1 MSGNR
6 YLDIL
11 DADAQRRSD
20 MGTAPTSTNRYAEIL
35 DADERAKSARLRSAA
50 TLAIDTNPDEIARQ
64 RRIASLLGLPPTA
77 ADAIPDDLKRE
88 ARIRSLEKDTAGA
101 PVTQQALGSVPF
113 AQVAHDDAGI
123 LTKIEEGVK
132 RGWASFRQSV
142 PATQARSN
150 AETLTRL
157 DEIERRLS
165 SGAAIPESEDPLG
178 VQYMP
183 PEQRAALRADTLRR
197 IGQQAGRI
205 ATLETERQALPQA
218 DPVVQ
223 AAMQAK
229 TFGEFF
235 DAFRQKPLEFIATVG
250 AESLPNM
257 IPGLVAGVAGGVV
270 GGLPLAAAG
279 AGAGSFATEYA
290 ASILDALRDS
300 GIDITDQAA
309 VVAATQNP
317 ELMQRIGRR
326 AFTKAAA
333 VGAFDGLSVG
343 LGGVTLAPRAM
354 TSTVARQA
362 TNIAAQA
369 PAQGVLGAA
378 GEAAGLAASGQELNA
393 GAILSEFFGEFVGA
407 PADVATAA
415 VARFRER
422 GAAAQSA
429 VQNAQAIEALNALS
443 TASKTRERDVQAFQ
457 QFVDDAASDGP
468 VTDIY
473 VPAAVLNQM
482 GIAAA
487 LAEASPSVREQINE
501 ASARGG
507 DIRIPLGEYAA
518 NIASSEVAGALLEHI
533 KTDPAGM
540 SLAEAQ
546 AFFESDQAAEL
557 EGEIAQAAAQRTVEQ
572 EARRAADEVKADVKS
587 QLDATK
593 RFGSQ
598 ANDAYASLVSNFF
611 AVLGARMGVSPRE
624 AYAPHKLTV
633 LAEVVKGQGRVYSQT
648 PTFRVESTGSV
659 DGQTDFT
666 LTAEVDGRAVGTLDY
681 SVFNGVP
688 AVQMLSVPE
697 GDRRKGYGRA
707 LVQQLQSQF
716 PDSEID
722 TGMMTDDG
730 AALRAALPTRE
741 VADPEVAA
749 QRQRLAE
756 AIAERT
762 ALEQR
767 AAALESDAEAS
778 RRFIGEVGDRW
789 NALHDEID
797 TLERALQNARDSRRL
812 ILFQDAGP
820 QNEAQRPPPNATFSP
835 AENTIT
841 LLQSANLSSFLHESA
856 HYFLETTFK
865 VARDLQARQQAG
877 ETLTD
882 GEREILADTD
892 TLLQWFGVESLDAW
906 DALDFEAM
914 RPLHEKFAV
923 GFERYAFEGRAP
935 SLRLQSLFQKF
946 RAWMLNVY
954 RDITRLGAP
963 LTDEVRGVFD
973 RMLASTD
980 EILVAEQ
987 VRGMSPM
994 FDSAQAAGMTPEEYT
1009 AYQALGLDATN
1020 EAIQDLQ
1027 AKSLRD
1033 MQWLERAKGREI
1045 ARLKREAEAIRKQVR
1060 DEVTAEVMAQPV
1072 YRAWSFL
1079 RAKEGG
1085 GKIGR
1090 DALVEM
1096 YGGDGDR
1103 FALYDWKR
1111 LIDLRMTA
1119 DTGLHPDMVVEAVPG
1134 EDGTPLYANGD
1145 EMVRALVEAERPEDV
1160 IARTTEQRMLEQY
1173 AEVASPEAMEA
1184 AALEAVH
1191 NEARARF
1198 LVTEANA
1205 LDKAANVR
1213 AEAGT
1218 TAEGRR
1224 RTVAVIPAAAKDLAL
1239 RVIARMTIADVR
1251 PRQYVEA
1258 AARWGREAEK
1268 ARRADDLAG
1277 AAAAKR
1283 SQVLNVYLAKAAT
1296 DARAEVEKAREFM
1309 RTVARGSNEKTVE
1322 RGRDPDIANAARA
1335 IVAAYGIRPSM
1346 EKSALAY
1353 LDVVKRQ
1360 DPALYDSL
1368 APGVDAAVTNA
1379 KPLEELTVEELR
1391 GVVEEV
1397 RTLWNLSKRSRQ
1409 AEIDGKLVDVE
1420 EIEGELVARMEA
1432 IGVPAEMPGAAGALT
1447 KGEEARSK
1455 LQVAGALLRRVEQ
1468 WAELKDGK
1476 YGGPFLRFVF
1486 QPIKAAAD
1494 RYRTDRMR
1502 YRKDFAALVEKVAPS
1517 MGRGTIEAPELGYVF
1532 GRGHNGVGMAE
1543 LLHAILHTGNESN
1556 KRKLLLGRG
1565 WATENADGT
1574 LDTQKWDAFVQ
1585 RMHDRGILRREHYEF
1600 AQGVWDLL
1608 ESTKPLAQAT
1618 HRTVFGRYFDEVT
1631 AKAIDTPFG
1640 TFRGGYVPAQA
1651 DARIVTDAS
1660 LKATIESENE
1670 SMAFAFPTTSKGFTK
1685 ARTEYNRPLVLDLR
1699 TLAQHLDKVLLFAHM
1714 EPAVRDV
1721 NRVLRR
1727 SEVSTR
1733 LSKIDPAAYESMLVP
1748 WLNRSAK
1755 QIVETPIPGSGGL
1768 SRILSVARNR
1778 AGMALMFANLTNT
1791 FQQITGFSSAAVRV
1805 KPSHLMR
1812 ATAAYIAAPRA
1823 TAQLVAESSPYMRD
1837 RMSNEIAAIN
1847 DTMQEILIDP
1857 SVYER
1862 AQAWTQR
1869 HAYFMQA
1876 AFDNVMSPIV
1886 WTGAYNQAVQQGM
1899 TDADAV
1905 RFADGTVRQT
1915 QGSTLPEDVSRIET
1929 GPAYARIFTQFVGYF
1944 NMIANTNI
1952 TALEQVRREV
1962 GLRKGAGKALGIV
1975 FLGFLIP
1982 AWTAEAIA
1990 LAMRGGPEDEDDDGY
2005 LDDWLAAVIGMG
2017 TLKGTIAGVPFAGQL
2032 AVAGINR
2039 WNDNPNDD
2047 RVSLSPAISLIEST
2061 VGAPVSVYKAMLED
2075 GSKARAVKDV
2085 ATAMSMLT
2093 GLPIFAVARPIGYVT
2108 GIMDERIEP
2117 TGPLDFAR
2125 GVVTGAA
2132 SPESRQ

>member
-290 ASILDALRDS
+290 ASILDALRDA
-300 GIDITDQAA
+300 GVDPKNAEA
-309 VVAATQNP
+309 VTAATQNP

-354 TSTVARQA
+354 TSTIGRQA

-407 PADVATAA
+407 PADVATAT

-429 VQNAQAIEALNALS
+429 VQNAQAIEALNALA
-443 TASKTRERDVQAFQ
+443 TESKTRERDVQAFQ
-457 QFVDDAASDGP
+457 QFVDTAASDGP

-473 VPAAVLNQM
+473 VPAAVLNQL
-482 GIAAA
+482 GIAGA

-557 EGEIAQAAAQRTVEQ
+557 EGEIATAAAQRTVDQ
-572 EARRAADEVKADVKS
+572 EARKAADEVKADVKS

-598 ANDAYASLVSNFF
+598 ANDAYASLVGNFF
-611 AVLGARMGVSPRE
+611 AVLGARLGVSPKQAFER
-624 AYAPHKLTV
+624 HRLTV
-633 LAEVVKGQGRVYSQT
+633 QAAAVGGGNVFNQAAPETPEFREWFGESKVVDRAGKPVVMYRGRNTYGGDVIRSPVPYFTSERQYAEEYAQPDEDEDPDVVVAYLSIKNPARREDVLQVLDELGRAPIADGRETAYLEQQPEVVAALKAKGFDGVTGLDDRFDDRGTITSWAPFS
-648 PTFRVESTGSV
+648 PTQIKSATGN
-659 DGQTDFT
+659 
-666 LTAEVDGRAVGTLDY
+666 VGTFD
-681 SVFNGVP
+681 P
-688 AVQMLSVPE
+688 
-697 GDRRKGYGRA
+697 
-707 LVQQLQSQF
+707 
-716 PDSEID
+716 
-722 TGMMTDDG
+722 
-730 AALRAALPTRE
+730 
-741 VADPEVAA
+741 ADPNIL
-749 QRQRLAE
+749 RQ
-756 AIAERT
+756 
-762 ALEQR
+762 
-767 AAALESDAEAS
+767 D
-778 RRFIGEVGDRW
+778 G
-789 NALHDEID
+789 
-797 TLERALQNARDSRRL
+797 
-812 ILFQDAGP
+812 GP
-820 QNEAQRPPPNATFSP
+820 QRPPPNATFSP
-835 AENTIT
+835 ATNTIT
-841 LLQSANLSSFLHESA
+841 LLQNANLSSFLHEGA
-856 HYFLETTFK
+856 HYFLETTFT

-906 DALDFEAM
+906 SALDFEAM

-1033 MQWLERAKGREI
+1033 MKWLERAKGREI
-1045 ARLKREAEAIRKQVR
+1045 ARLKREAEAIRKTVR

-1079 RAKEGG
+1079 RAKENG

-1096 YGGDGDR
+1096 YGGEGDR

-1145 EMVRALVEAERPEDV
+1145 EMIRALVEAERPEDV
-1160 IARTTEQRMLEQY
+1160 IARTTEQRLLEQY
-1173 AEVASPEAMEA
+1173 GEVVSPEAMEA

-1205 LDKAANVR
+1205 LEKAANVR

-1218 TAEGRR
+1218 TAQGRR

-1239 RVIARMTIADVR
+1239 RVIARMKIADVR

-1268 ARRADDLAG
+1268 ARRADDIAG

-1283 SQVLNVYLAKAAT
+1283 SQVLNVYLAKAAN

-1905 RFADGTVRQT
+1905 KFADGTVRQT